1 MTDDDGSLSEHQRL
15 QLIADMWKKS
25 VDVQQHFNDIEWR
38 IRGLAL
44 TAATATL
51 AAAGLAA
58 NSRTEIANEVSVGS
72 IIIVIGLV
80 LWYAFYFVDYY
91 WYHPLLKAA
100 VQSGQAY
107 EEKLVADLGVP
118 GMTATI
124 TEASGVTPGFLVGKV
139 VSAMGLREPGP
150 GGVVMRSNHKLRWF
164 YLTGGLTLIFAA
176 VALQVFALYSP
187 GATPTAPGTP
197 TPTTSAVP

>member
-1 MTDDDGSLSEHQRL
+1 MTDDDPLSEGQKL

-72 IIIVIGLV
+72 IIIVIGLM

-91 WYHPLLKAA
+91 WYHPLLRAA
-100 VQSGQAY
+100 VQSGEAY
-107 EEKLVADLGVP
+107 EKKLVAELGVP
-118 GMTATI
+118 GMTSTI
-124 TEASGVTPGFLVGKV
+124 TEASGVTPGRLVGKA
-139 VSAMGLREPGP
+139 VSVIKLREPGSVD
-150 GGVVMRSNHKLRWF
+150 VVMRSTHKLRWF
-164 YLTGGLTLIFAA
+164 YLTGGLTLLVAA
-176 VALQVFALYSP
+176 VALQIFALYSP
-187 GATPTAPGTP
+187 IAAPTAPGSS
-197 TPTTSAVP
+197 TPTTSATP